1 MKTISTLLSAAALS
15 IGLFTATGANAALTS
30 ALGGQVVN
38 DTDRNIVWLANAN
51 LADTNSFGVSGIDAD
66 GTMSWLTAQNWIGA
80 MNTANYL
87 GYNDWRLPTT
97 LQPDPSCGSQF
108 NAGAP
113 FGNQGFGVNCTGSE
127 MGHLFY
133 NELGGTAGSSILTS
147 GDPDLGLFSN
157 LQSNIYWSGTEYG
170 PNTPNAWLFYFND
183 GDQLNG
189 FKDNTLYALA
199 VRPGQVSAVPE
210 PGSALL
216 FGIGLLGLLG
226 VARRRLAL
234 R

>member
-1 MKTISTLLSAAALS
+1 MKTIKILFATATLSL
-15 IGLFTATGANAALTS
+15 GLFTATGANAGLIS

-51 LADTNSFGVSGIDAD
+51 LAATNTFGVSGINAN
-66 GTMSWLTAQNWIGA
+66 GTMSWFTAQNWIGA

-97 LQPDPSCGSQF
+97 LQPDPSCSFQV
-108 NAGAP
+108 NAGPP
-113 FGNQGFGVNCTGSE
+113 FGNQGVGLNCTGSE

-157 LQSNIYWSGTEYG
+157 LHSNFYWSGTEYAL
-170 PNTPNAWLFYFND
+170 NTNGAWDLSFDD
-183 GDQLNG
+183 GFQITGN
-189 FKDNTLYALA
+189 KVNSLYALA

-216 FGIGLLGLLG
+216 LGIGLLGLLG

>member
-1 MKTISTLLSAAALS
+1 MKTIKILFTAATLSL
-15 IGLFTATGANAALTS
+15 GLFTATGAQAGLMAAD
-30 ALGGQVVN
+30 GGQTVY
-38 DTDRNIVWLANAN
+38 DTDLNIYWASNAN
-51 LADTNSFGVSGIDAD
+51 INGRMTWFQ
-66 GTMSWLTAQNWIGA
+66 AQTWIA
-80 MNTANYL
+80 SLNTANYL

-97 LQPDPSCGSQF
+97 LQLDPTCSFQTGSES
-108 NAGAP
+108 
-113 FGNQGFGVNCTGSE
+113 FGFNCTGSE

-157 LQSNIYWSGTEYG
+157 LQSNFYWSGTEYA
-170 PNTPNAWLFYFND
+170 PFTNLAWYFSTIGGFQDADFKFDD
-183 GDQLNG
+183 G
-189 FKDNTLYALA
+189 YAWA
-199 VRPGQVSAVPE
+199 VRPGQVAAVPE

-216 FGIGLLGLLG
+216 LGIGLLGLLG